1 MSKRNLQRMKKTASP
16 TQLRAEM
23 RERAMPEVK
32 KLVKR
37 FDRQTINWC
46 VQQLAEYE
54 RKVKKLNEARKDL
67 EKMEAELE

>member
-1 MSKRNLQRMKKTASP
+1 MKKTA
-16 TQLRAEM
+16 TATTLRNEM

-37 FDRQTINWC
+37 FDRQTVNWC

-54 RKVKKLNEARKDL
+54 RKVKKLNEAKKEL